1 MWLNRRDDEIDNG
14 SSSGTLDEG
23 RRGVAVDDVVGEE
36 APAGWRTEQGVGF
49 RRGFSRPRCTNGWA
63 DGMAVGNHG
72 LETRLS
78 EMWGKLRK
86 YAVDD
91 VVGEE
96 APAGWRT
103 EQGVGFR
110 RGFSRPR
117 CTNGWADGMA
127 VGNHGLETRL
137 SEMWGKLRKY
147 PHRFEA
153 VPSVQGYHGHFAC
166 RDFTGGG
173 SFRVHCNF
181 GIARRGLRW
190 RELSEHNETKIYLK
204 YFGLTRQKYILNI
217 SG

>member
-1 MWLNRRDDEIDNG
+1 M
-14 SSSGTLDEG
+14 DEG

-49 RRGFSRPRCTNGWA
+49 
-63 DGMAVGNHG
+63 H
-72 LETRLS
+72 
-78 EMWGKLRK
+78 
-86 YAVDD
+86 
-91 VVGEE
+91 
-96 APAGWRT
+96 
-103 EQGVGFR
+103 

-153 VPSVQGYHGHFAC
+153 VLSVQGYHGHFAC

-173 SFRVHCNF
+173 SFRARCNF

-204 YFGLTRQKYILNI
+204 YFGLTRRGLKRREFRSTIDRDASLNF
-217 SG
+217 SHNKAQLEFSEKQT